1 MNESFRKFANFVSAA
16 AGSPWAFTAALS
28 SVLAWAAAGPS
39 MKFSD
44 TWMLIVGTFTTIA
57 TYLMVFVIQSSQN
70 RDTKAVLLKLDEL
83 IRCSEASNKFIQIEA
98 KEESIIREITEEIK
112 QQVEQNQEP

>member
-1 MNESFRKFANFVSAA
+1 MNEVFRQFAARVSIA
-16 AGSPWAFTAALS
+16 AGSPWAFIAAVS
-28 SVLAWAAAGPS
+28 SILAWAAAGPG

-83 IRCSEASNKFIQIEA
+83 IRSSEASNKFIQIEA

-112 QQVEQNQEP
+112 QQVERD